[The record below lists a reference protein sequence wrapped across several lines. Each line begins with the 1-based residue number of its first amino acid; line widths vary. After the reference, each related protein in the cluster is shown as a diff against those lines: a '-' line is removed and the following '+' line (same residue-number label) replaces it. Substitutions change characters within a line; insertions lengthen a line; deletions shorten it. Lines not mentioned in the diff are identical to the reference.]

1 VVLCNRGAKV
11 GNDLSKLQ
19 VLREIK
25 KAKKAFFQAKKSKNL
40 LNFAKKWWK
49 QP

>member
-19 VLREIK
+19 VFKKIK
-25 KAKKAFFQAKKSKNL
+25 NPKKAFFCHKMAKKQ
-40 LNFAKKWWK
+40 LNTGNFEPKMG
-49 QP
+49 